1 MGVFILGLGAAAYFS
16 LQPTMK
22 RSQLLA
28 QEEAK
33 AIQMAH
39 RMIEHLQL
47 MKPSDISYANLQGL
61 GLIDASPSSSPY
73 SFSNVPLDDT
83 TNYSPSKALQNGQGQ
98 LSVTP
103 VDAGSVR
110 LNIVISWKSPSGKSR
125 SLSTGAIIGGY
136 R

>member
-1 MGVFILGLGAAAYFS
+1 MAVFILGLGAAAYFS

-22 RSQLLA
+22 QSQLLA

-39 RMIEHLQL
+39 RMIEHVQL
-47 MKPSDISYANLQGL
+47 MRPVDVNYTNLKDL
-61 GLIDASPSSSPY
+61 GLIDSSPASSPY
-73 SFSNVPLDDT
+73 SFSNVPLDDA
-83 TNYSPSKALQNGQGQ
+83 TNYSPSKALRNGQGQ

-103 VDAGSVR
+103 IDAGSVR
-110 LNIVISWKSPSGKSR
+110 LDITIAWTSSSGRTR
-125 SLSTGAIIGGY
+125 SLTTGAIIGGY